1 MFVVG
6 KIYLGTSGWSY
17 KDWVGPFYLSEEE
30 SKLAYY
36 SKIFDTAE
44 IDSTFYAYPTKGTVY
59 GWLKYTRPEFVYSA
73 KLPRLITHKKK
84 MDVKQGVEE
93 DLNKFCELMKPLLL
107 EGKLACLLI
116 QSPPGLKY
124 DLNRLEGFLAVLPKE
139 FKFAVEFRDVSWLR
153 EETFNLL
160 EKYNVAYTIVDEPL
174 LPPEAHITADIA
186 YFRWHGRGER
196 PWYNYRYKEEE
207 LKPWISKIKE
217 AAEQTK
223 AVYGYFNN
231 HFHGYAVENCLQILE
246 MLGVITSEQKR
257 VKERIEKYFETQAEK
272 PPPVPAKR
280 KTLTAF
286 MPAQVEKMGFKDLLR
301 FFMDEG
307 RIRRAKG
314 IKDDEVLIREVSEN
328 RITAMI
334 REYHVIVDL
343 KKKIILHDCAD
354 WSRCIPVK
362 QFCKHIGKLMMSLPK
377 EKATETM
384 KKICLELE
392 KWEFKPYTVL
402 N

>member
-1 MFVVG
+1 MFVVD

-116 QSPPGLKY
+116 QFPPGLKY
-124 DLNRLEGFLAVLPKE
+124 DLSKLEGFLAILPKE
-139 FKFAVEFRDVSWLR
+139 FRFAVEFRDASWLR
-153 EETFNLL
+153 KETYSLL
-160 EKYNVAYTIVDEPL
+160 ESYNVAYTIVDEPL
-174 LPPEAHITADIA
+174 LPPEVHVTADIA

-196 PWYNYRYKEEE
+196 LWYNYRYEEDE
-207 LKPWISKIKE
+207 LKPWIPKIKE

-246 MLGVITSEQKR
+246 MLGVITSEQRKA
-257 VKERIEKYFETQAEK
+257 KERIENYFKTQAAR
-272 PPPVPAKR
+272 PPPTPAKR
-280 KTLTAF
+280 KTLAAF
-286 MPAQVEKMGFKDLLR
+286 MPEQIQKLGFKDLLR

-314 IKDDEVLIREVSEN
+314 IKDNEVSLKDVSEN
-328 RITAMI
+328 RIVATV
-334 REYHVIVDL
+334 REYHIMIDFRNRT
-343 KKKIILHDCAD
+343 ILHDCAD

-362 QFCKHIGKLMMSLPK
+362 QFCKHLGKLMMNLPE
-377 EKATETM
+377 EKAVETM
-384 KKICLELE
+384 RKICLELE
-392 KWEFKPYTVL
+392 KWEFKPYTA
-402 N
+402 